1 MNVPHMGLVRGESS
15 MNGVE
20 SGTTKSHGLSQQH
33 SLFAGAFVY
42 PQNVETTKATQIRL
56 WRKSPPMTF
65 RAVEPVV
72 DFTRFS
78 HWIGLRKNRI
88 TEKHSIKH
96 GFLPTK
102 ECVLPI
108 SPLCGSENAG
118 YPQFVA
124 IFVVNLDGSHKF
136 TRCDVFFHVFQS
148 KRSFR
153 CRDLR
158 RP

>member
-1 MNVPHMGLVRGESS
+1 
-15 MNGVE
+15 
-20 SGTTKSHGLSQQH
+20 
-33 SLFAGAFVY
+33 
-42 PQNVETTKATQIRL
+42 
-56 WRKSPPMTF
+56 MTF

-72 DFTRFS
+72 DFTRLS

-102 ECVLPI
+102 DCVLPI

-124 IFVVNLDGSHKF
+124 IFVVNLHGSH
-136 TRCDVFFHVFQS
+136 
-148 KRSFR
+148 
-153 CRDLR
+153 
-158 RP
+158 